1 MHPGLRTTYHR
12 RSTVGDL
19 TLLTV
24 ATTVESAMST
34 KTTGPNPVDEQ
45 STPQVPNPSAV
56 DAAPGAPTE
65 PDPTEPAPTGD
76 GLPFECAEFGVEGFL
91 PHLDAASDG

>member
-1 MHPGLRTTYHR
+1 MNPGLRTAKSCRPT
-12 RSTVGDL
+12 GWDL

-24 ATTVESAMST
+24 AAKVESAMST
-34 KTTGPNPVDEQ
+34 KTIGPEAEVDQWPTAEI
-45 STPQVPNPSAV
+45 TAE
-56 DAAPGAPTE
+56 AGAE
-65 PDPTEPAPTGD
+65 PLPTGD